1 MIDYLDS
8 HTHTLASGHAFSTI
22 NDMIAAAEKKGL
34 SLLAITEHA
43 PEMPGSCQLMY
54 FQNLRVMPRQFGNLK
69 VLFGVELN
77 ILNRYGDVDLPEETY
92 AALDVAIASIH
103 PPCYH
108 EEDPE
113 AHLEAYLNVMKKPFI
128 NIIGHP
134 DDGRFPLDY
143 RRLVEG
149 AKESG
154 KLLEVNSSSLAP
166 NAYRQNA
173 RENYR
178 ELLRWCKEYEAP
190 VIVDSDAHADSYV
203 GEHTRAWEM
212 LGDEKFPDELIVNGD
227 LEKYFSYI
235 NYGG

>member
-113 AHLEAYLNVMKKPFI
+113 AHLEAYLNVMKKPYI